1 MKKLKKAVQKSPAQS
16 GSPPKG
22 GGAFAFPDWI
32 SESPQGTLLRLW
44 VQPGASRNQLLGP
57 HGTPARL
64 KVKVA
69 APPVEGAANE
79 EVIRTFADWL
89 QLPRS
94 QVQLLRGAT
103 SRSKDLLIQ
112 KALREV
118 YTKLQEIPADV
129 AIGPIL

>member
-1 MKKLKKAVQKSPAQS
+1 MKKLKKAAQKAPTQG
-16 GSPPKG
+16 GSPSKEV
-22 GGAFAFPDWI
+22 AFSFPDWI
-32 SESPQGTLLRLW
+32 SMSPQGTLLRLW

-69 APPVEGAANE
+69 APPVDGAANE

-89 QLPRS
+89 ELPRS
-94 QVQLLRGAT
+94 QVQLLRGAA

-112 KALREV
+112 KELREV
-118 YTKLQEIPADV
+118 YTKLQKIPSES